1 MNCGY
6 IGDLNVRNSVLL
18 AYDQD
23 PTMNLLCPTD
33 LTLAADVALSYAG
46 HIAACAKGDV
56 TLFHAL
62 SKKDAQGEGVDL
74 KRTHG
79 ATLEHMAGQGVKV
92 TEIQR
97 EGAFSKEIVAESSKG
112 HTMMVAGT
120 HGVRGL
126 RQEVMGSDMLRLVR
140 EVTIPSLVVQVYS
153 PRVVKMDHILM
164 PVAGHEDITPL
175 LDAVCA
181 LAKTCGAKV
190 DVYQQMVDGQTTSNA
205 LLRNKLLMLERLAKE
220 GIPHEEVNEQVEKFY
235 EGFVL
240 RTIRYAR
247 NAEVTCIA
255 IMAHASGEF
264 KKIADKEKQ
273 ELITNELGVPIL
285 CAV

>member
-1 MNCGY
+1 
-6 IGDLNVRNSVLL
+6 
-18 AYDQD
+18 
-23 PTMNLLCPTD
+23 MNLLCPTD
-33 LTLAADVALSYAG
+33 LTLTADVALSYAG

-62 SKKDAQGEGVDL
+62 SKKDAQGEGVDM

-79 ATLEHMAGQGVKV
+79 GTLEYMASKGVKV
-92 TEIQR
+92 TEVQR
-97 EGAFSKEIVAESSKG
+97 EGAFSKEIVAESAKG

-126 RQEVMGSDMLRLVR
+126 RQELMGSDMLRLVR
-140 EVTIPSLVVQVYS
+140 QVTIPSLVVQVYS
-153 PRVVKMDHILM
+153 PRTIKMDHILM

-175 LDAVCA
+175 LDAVCT

-190 DVYQQMVDGQTTSNA
+190 DVYQQMVDGQTTSNV
-205 LLRNKLLMLERLAKE
+205 LLRNKVLMLERLAKE
-220 GIPHEEVNEQVEKFY
+220 GIKHEQVNEPVEKFY

-247 NAEVTCIA
+247 NADVTCIA
-255 IMAHASGEF
+255 IMAQASGDH

-273 ELITNELGVPIL
+273 QLITNELGIPIL